1 MLTSICSFRK
11 QFVQACLEDLSEPDR
26 KWFRVLEEVVDE
38 VVEPEA
44 EAADRT
50 AVLPRSSLAALREI
64 GAFGVQIAAHFG
76 GLDLGDAAA
85 CLVVERIAQ
94 SCASTAAIL
103 MFHYQV
109 VRRTLRHGGALYRD
123 DDLRGFASGALIG
136 CSAWTEAG
144 SGPDKSNLSTRL
156 VAVEDGLLLDGEKTF
171 CTGVTA
177 TGVVHVL
184 ADLRQDGVSQGST
197 FVRVDAKEPGLRVL
211 QPYPLLGLRASGTA
225 SVMFDG
231 VVLRR
236 DDLVGPPG
244 SGALLMGLNHEV
256 CLNPG
261 LLALGTATSAFCST
275 VVMLSGTGAGRLES
289 GTVQDTLVECL
300 VQLESA
306 YCLAAHAVTQPAS
319 AAARITSGK
328 FKLHA
333 TAVAEEL
340 TDRLLHVAGSRGF
353 MSTFPLERKL
363 RDARATSLMG
373 PTNDLIKKRIT
384 GALLD
389 SAAAPEE
396 VRHAN

>member
-1 MLTSICSFRK
+1 M
-11 QFVQACLEDLSEPDR
+11 ENLSAPDR
-26 KWFRVLEEVVDE
+26 KWFRALEEVVDE

-44 EAADRT
+44 GVADRMAT
-50 AVLPRSSLAALREI
+50 FPRSSLTALREI
-64 GAFGVQIAAHFG
+64 GAFGVQIAGRFG
-76 GLDLGDAAA
+76 GLGLGDVAA

-109 VRRTLRHGGALYRD
+109 VRRTLRHGAAPYRD

-144 SGPDKSNLSTRL
+144 SGPDKSSLSTRL
-156 VAVEDGLLLDGEKTF
+156 VVVEDGLLLEGEKTF
-171 CTGVTA
+171 CTGVTTA
-177 TGVVHVL
+177 GVVHVL

-197 FVRVDAKEPGLRVL
+197 FVRVDAKESGLRVS

-225 SVMFDG
+225 SVAFDG
-231 VVLRR
+231 VRLSR

-275 VVMLSGTGAGRLES
+275 VAMLSEAGAGAGRLES
-289 GTVQDTLVECL
+289 GTAQDALVTSL

-306 YCLAAHAVTQPAS
+306 YCLAAHAVTRPAS
-319 AAARITSGK
+319 AAARIASGK
-328 FKLHA
+328 FKFQA

-340 TDRLLHVAGSRGF
+340 TDRLLPVAGSRGF
-353 MSTFPLERKL
+353 LSTFPLERKL
-363 RDARATSLMG
+363 RDARAASLMG
-373 PTNDLIKKRIT
+373 PSNDLIKKRIMGT
-384 GALLD
+384 LLH
-389 SAAAPEE
+389 SAATPEV
-396 VRHAN
+396 VRHEN

>member
-1 MLTSICSFRK
+1 MTSSSLRSFRE
-11 QFVQACLEDLSEPDR
+11 QFVQACMEDFAAPAR
-26 KWFRVLEEVVDE
+26 KWFCALEEVVDE

-44 EAADRT
+44 AAVDRT
-50 AVLPRSSLAALREI
+50 ATLPRSSLAALREI
-64 GAFGVQIAAHFG
+64 GAFGVQIADRFG

-85 CLVVERIAQ
+85 CLVVERVAQ

-109 VRRTLRHGGALYRD
+109 VRRTLSHGAVPYRD

-144 SGPDKSNLSTRL
+144 SGPDKTNLSTRL
-156 VAVEDGLLLDGEKTF
+156 VAVKDGLLLDGEKTF

-177 TGVVHVL
+177 TGMVHVL
-184 ADLRQDGVSQGST
+184 ADLQADGVSQGST
-197 FVRVDAKEPGLRVL
+197 FVRVDAKESGLRVS

-225 SVMFDG
+225 SVTFDG

-275 VVMLSGTGAGRLES
+275 VTMLKGADRLRRN
-289 GTVQDTLVECL
+289 TVQDALVTCL

-306 YCLAAHAVTQPAS
+306 YCMAAHAVIQPAS
-319 AAARITSGK
+319 AAARIASGK
-328 FKLHA
+328 FKLLA
-333 TAVAEEL
+333 TAVAEEV
-340 TDRLLHVAGSRGF
+340 TDRLLHVAGSSGF
-353 MSTFPLERKL
+353 LSTFPLERKL

-373 PTNDLIKKRIT
+373 PANDLVKKRIT

-389 SAAAPEE
+389 STVTPE
-396 VRHAN
+396 VAKHAN